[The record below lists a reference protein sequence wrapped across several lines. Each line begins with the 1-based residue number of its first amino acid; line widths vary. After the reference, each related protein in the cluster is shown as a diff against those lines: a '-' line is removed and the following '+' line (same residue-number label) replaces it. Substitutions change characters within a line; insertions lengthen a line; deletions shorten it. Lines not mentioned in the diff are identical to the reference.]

1 MLRYNK
7 TINNAGVKTMTKEVI
22 LDGELVIKAVKAAK
36 SEKEAFKKYAWLA
49 SRKTL
54 TAGQRAKISAVF
66 QLNQEAEKARQLEEY
81 EIREAVEAQ
90 MAAEFAPVIEQYKK
104 TISQFLT
111 MQLDGKGTFTIALTD
126 RCLQVKINVPAIWSD
141 AASITAYLDRSAD
154 FDLSYGCGGENS
166 GFSKVEVARQKA
178 FALNVA
184 CDLVEEITGFD
195 WTPFTRYRKTVTDRT
210 FAKLKELAAKE

>member
-1 MLRYNK
+1 
-7 TINNAGVKTMTKEVI
+7 MTKEVI
-22 LDGELVIKAVKAAK
+22 LDGELVIQAVKAAK

-66 QLNQEAEKARQLEEY
+66 QLNQEAEKARQLQEY
-81 EIREAVEAQ
+81 EIREAVEAE
-90 MAAEFAPVIEQYKK
+90 MAAEFAPVIAQYKK

-111 MQLDGKGTFTIALTD
+111 TQLDGKGTFTIDLSE
-126 RCLQVKINVPAIWSD
+126 RYLQVKINMPALWSD
-141 AASITAYLDRSAD
+141 AVSITGHLDRSAD

-166 GFSKVEVARQKA
+166 GFSPVDVARQRA

-195 WTPFTRYRKTVTDRT
+195 WAPFTKYRKSVTDRT
-210 FAKLKELAAKE
+210 FARLKELAEEK